1 MEEIQI
7 VQNSITRKFFNI
19 ISLNDIEKKKNVFSK
34 KLIRFFFFERGSL
47 AHYFSSVNHF

>member
-19 ISLNDIEKKKNVFSK
+19 ISLNDIEKKKCFFQEIDK
-34 KLIRFFFFERGSL
+34 IFFFLKEE
-47 AHYFSSVNHF
+47 V

>member
-19 ISLNDIEKKKNVFSK
+19 ISLNDIEKKNVFSK
-34 KLIRFFFFERGSL
+34 KLIRFFFFLKEE
-47 AHYFSSVNHF
+47 V

>member
-7 VQNSITRKFFNI
+7 VQSSITRKFFNV
-19 ISLNDIEKKKNVFSK
+19 ISLNDIEKKCFFQEIDKIF
-34 KLIRFFFFERGSL
+34 FFFFERGSL